1 MATFLAYEIVGDSKR
16 IIHIDDENAV
26 SWTFPNTAKWSS
38 LTWKFDIYQNFYF
51 TLLKD
56 LKLGVLIAVVGID
69 PKELSVLS
77 KCMYTNAHKWSSQHD
92 L

>member
-1 MATFLAYEIVGDSKR
+1 M
-16 IIHIDDENAV
+16 
-26 SWTFPNTAKWSS
+26 
-38 LTWKFDIYQNFYF
+38 
-51 TLLKD
+51 LLKD